1 MRVKVPKEWKA
12 LPNSQK
18 ARLEEYC
25 KEVAYEAARRQEEH
39 DCRVILDI
47 YMKMTCLVLHQAF
60 GFGEKRLRM
69 YIGNHKRLFARQVKL
84 VAKGEQLEYLDRE
97 MAKIFRKDGFPQ
109 EFIDDMLGEVKTP
122 EAKAEP
128 SKAPVSA
135 VPLPPPRKFNGYLID
150 LDGGGKR

>member
-1 MRVKVPKEWKA
+1 MKVRVPKEWKA
-12 LPNSQK
+12 LPLSQK

-122 EAKAEP
+122 EVKAEP
-128 SKAPVSA
+128 SKASVSA

>member
-12 LPNSQK
+12 LPTSQK
-18 ARLEEYC
+18 ARLEEYV
-25 KEVAYEAARRQEEH
+25 KSVAYEAARRQEEL
-39 DCRVILDI
+39 DCRIILDI
-47 YMKMTCLVLHQAF
+47 YMKMTCLILHQAF

-69 YIGNHKRLFARQVKL
+69 YIGNHKRLFSRQAKL

-109 EFIDDMLGEVKTP
+109 EFIDDMLGEVETP
-122 EAKAEP
+122 QAKEP
-128 SKAPVSA
+128 SQAPISA
-135 VPLPPPRKFNGYLID
+135 VPLPPSPRKYNGYLID

>member
-12 LPNSQK
+12 LPPSQK

-47 YMKMTCLVLHQAF
+47 YMKMTCLTLHSAF

-69 YIGNHKRLFARQVKL
+69 FIGNHKRLFHRQAKL
-84 VAKGEQLEYLDRE
+84 VSKGEQLEYLDRE
-97 MAKIFRKDGFPQ
+97 MAKIFRKSGFPQ
-109 EFIDDMLGEVKTP
+109 DFIDDMLGEVKTP
-122 EAKAEP
+122 ETAES
-128 SKAPVSA
+128 SKAPGST

-150 LDGGGKR
+150 LDGGLK